1 MVRSVRETLVVDTH
15 QLCHFDG
22 LVRDQQTDHFML
34 QQMEMFKEVESA
46 AEVIEHFMYKLP
58 GMLSCKTRGMTLS
71 KQKKNLRL

>member
-1 MVRSVRETLVVDTH
+1 MVRSVRETLVVYTH
-15 QLCHFDG
+15 QLCHSDG
-22 LVRDQQTDHFML
+22 LVRDQQIDHFML

-58 GMLSCKTRGMTLS
+58 GMLSCKTFGMMWS